1 MKLLAENINETGLS
15 QTIGDLIAKHD
26 PSLMLVGV
34 DYYNND
40 TRIKDRQIDRK
51 SVV

>member
-1 MKLLAENINETGLS
+1 MKLLAENIDETNLN
-15 QTIGDLIAKHD
+15 QTIADLIAKHD

-40 TRIKDRQIDRK
+40 THIKDR
-51 SVV
+51 